1 MVKNFDLIQ
10 KDDVSFENKLT
21 MYVYQGETIN
31 LTFSDLDFSYTKAN
45 VRVNNIFV
53 GMTANGQLGIHSSKF
68 KVGINDLAVDFLN
81 SSNEIIKT
89 LTYQFVVSP
98 TNLSRSVNEEFASL
112 FTEIELLKNRV
123 SQLEVWRQE
132 IDNERSGF

>member
-1 MVKNFDLIQ
+1 MVKNFDLMQ

-53 GMTANGQLGIHSSKF
+53 GMTTNGQLGIHSSKF

>member
-1 MVKNFDLIQ
+1 MVKNFDLKQ
-10 KDDVSFENKLT
+10 KDDFSFENKLT

-31 LTFSDLDFSYTKAN
+31 LTFSDLDFSYSKAN

-53 GMTANGQLGIHSSKF
+53 GMTTNSQLGIHSSKF
-68 KVGINDLAVDFLN
+68 KVGVNDIAVDFL
-81 SSNEIIKT
+81 STTNEIVKT

-98 TNLSRSVNEEFASL
+98 TNLARSVDEEFASL

-123 SQLEVWRQE
+123 LQLENWKQE

>member
-1 MVKNFDLIQ
+1 MVKNFDLKQ
-10 KDDVSFENKLT
+10 KDDFSFENKLT

-31 LTFSDLDFSYTKAN
+31 LTFSDLDFSYSKAN

-53 GMTANGQLGIHSSKF
+53 GMTTNSQLGIHSSKF
-68 KVGINDLAVDFLN
+68 KVGVNDIAVDFL
-81 SSNEIIKT
+81 STTNEIVKT

-98 TNLSRSVNEEFASL
+98 TNLARSVDEEFASL
-112 FTEIELLKNRV
+112 FTEIELLKNRIL
-123 SQLEVWRQE
+123 QLENWKQE

>member
-1 MVKNFDLIQ
+1 MVKNFDLKQ
-10 KDDVSFENKLT
+10 KDDFLFENKLT

-31 LTFSDLDFSYTKAN
+31 LTFSDLDFSYSKAN

-53 GMTANGQLGIHSSKF
+53 GMTTNSQLGIHSSKF
-68 KVGINDLAVDFLN
+68 KVGVNNIAVDFL
-81 SSNEIIKT
+81 STTNEIVKT

-98 TNLSRSVNEEFASL
+98 TNLARSVDEEFASL

-123 SQLEVWRQE
+123 LQLENWKQE

>member
-1 MVKNFDLIQ
+1 MVKNFDLMQ

-53 GMTANGQLGIHSSKF
+53 GMTTNSQLGIHSSKF
-68 KVGINDLAVDFLN
+68 KVGINDIAVDFLN
-81 SSNEIIKT
+81 SSNEIVKT
-89 LTYQFVVSP
+89 LTYQFVVSA
-98 TNLSRSVNEEFASL
+98 TNLSRSVDEEFASL

>member
-1 MVKNFDLIQ
+1 MVKNFDLKQ
-10 KDDVSFENKLT
+10 KDDFSFENKLT
-21 MYVYQGETIN
+21 MYVYQGETIS
-31 LTFSDLDFSYTKAN
+31 LTFSDLDFSYSKAN

-53 GMTANGQLGIHSSKF
+53 GMTTNSQLGIHSSKF
-68 KVGINDLAVDFLN
+68 KVGVNDIAVDFL
-81 SSNEIIKT
+81 STTNEIVKT

-98 TNLSRSVNEEFASL
+98 TNLARSVDEEFASL

-123 SQLEVWRQE
+123 LQLENWKQE